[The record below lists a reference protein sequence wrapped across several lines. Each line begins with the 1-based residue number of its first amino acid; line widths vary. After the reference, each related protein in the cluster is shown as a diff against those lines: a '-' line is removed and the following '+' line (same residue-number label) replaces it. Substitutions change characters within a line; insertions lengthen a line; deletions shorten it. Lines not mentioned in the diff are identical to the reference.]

1 MFEFDRATE
10 ILKSPE
16 ESMDGLVFV
25 AAFEVLGSEVVVR
38 DVVAEH
44 VPGGSEHGSGDGK
57 DGLFLGPRRA
67 LRRRNWLRR

>member
-25 AAFEVLGSEVVVR
+25 AAFEVLGSCQY
-38 DVVAEH
+38 
-44 VPGGSEHGSGDGK
+44 S
-57 DGLFLGPRRA
+57 LIRRMA
-67 LRRRNWLRR
+67 AIPMPMPTAHQMKAARLPAFFAPI